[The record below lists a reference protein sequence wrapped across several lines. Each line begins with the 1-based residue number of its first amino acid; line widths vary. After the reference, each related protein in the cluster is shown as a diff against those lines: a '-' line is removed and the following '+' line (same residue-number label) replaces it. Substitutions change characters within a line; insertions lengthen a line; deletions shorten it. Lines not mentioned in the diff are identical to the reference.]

1 MCASCRIIHE
11 QGYTQEECLSYKPV
25 IYGNAIHS
33 MIAIVKAVQQLNIN
47 FGNAERSVCSIQCMC
62 VYMPML

>member
-1 MCASCRIIHE
+1 
-11 QGYTQEECLSYKPV
+11 
-25 IYGNAIHS
+25 